1 MPLTAASEGRHHVDQ
16 GNTAEPPTRHA
27 GYFREQADHVSGSPT
42 RRLIRTLR
50 ASWSA
55 SEKVTKMRRREL
67 GLKRLSPADLAPLD
81 QFHTRGLAAT
91 IELTEAAGIA
101 RGAKVLDIGS
111 GLIPSGAMLEGREE
125 QCRYAR

>member
-1 MPLTAASEGRHHVDQ
+1 
-16 GNTAEPPTRHA
+16 
-27 GYFREQADHVSGSPT
+27 
-42 RRLIRTLR
+42 
-50 ASWSA
+50 
-55 SEKVTKMRRREL
+55 MRRREL